1 MGLRGT
7 IPLEQHQRYMWLD
20 VTTPSGGDCARCQM
34 PDAGGHDIGC
44 GMVDVG
50 SRSPD
55 LASGDRKQCRMLD
68 LKLARIVPACWNR
81 KL

>member
-1 MGLRGT
+1 
-7 IPLEQHQRYMWLD
+7 
-20 VTTPSGGDCARCQM
+20 M

-44 GMVDVG
+44 GMVDVESG
-50 SRSPD
+50 SPD